1 MTRSA
6 KSSEMRPRKSSAFN
20 KDLTPSAG
28 LRRER
33 DNRDGKSRNKKVR
46 KGGRHNPDGT
56 RISRFG
62 AALDWSASKI
72 Q

>member
-6 KSSEMRPRKSSAFN
+6 KASEMRPRKSSAFN
-20 KDLTPSAG
+20 KELTPRAG

-33 DNRDGKSRNKKVR
+33 DNRDGRLRNKKVR

-62 AALDWSASKI
+62 DVLNWSASKV